1 MLKKI
6 GFSLLCG
13 AASIATSNYAVAKNN
28 ILQAGATLEY
38 ELHPNQAQTF
48 SNLML
53 WEVTAKCKV
62 ISTDESNY
70 IFAEATKKKG
80 TLNGIPWEKG
90 GTLYVTV
97 HNGDILTITAEKGAQ
112 VKLTNL
118 GEHLVRAIC
127 SN

>member
-1 MLKKI
+1 MLKKL
-6 GFSLLCG
+6 GFSLLCV

-53 WEVTAKCKV
+53 WEVEAKCKV
-62 ISTDESNY
+62 ISTDESNV
-70 IFAEATKKKG
+70 IQAVATAKTGK
-80 TLNGIPWEKG
+80 LNDMPWEKG
-90 GTLYVTV
+90 DILFVTV
-97 HNGDILTITAEKGAQ
+97 HNGEIFKLTAARGAQ